1 MDKYP
6 KACVI
11 LGAGASHD
19 VKGGASPYIDS
30 GFRPPLAKELFDIE
44 NHPKYWDVIGRYPGA
59 KVLAQSLEPLIS
71 SGQVGI
77 EEELKRCAEHH
88 DTRIRSQFK
97 HIPAYLRDL
106 LYTASYRYTHMP
118 SSYIELAKEL
128 LAEHPHDVLFIV
140 LNYDNLLEQA
150 LQWFDPK
157 LIFDDISKY
166 VAADRPARVV
176 KLHGSI
182 NWFKRIPG
190 NAKVQWDNALEGFDI
205 FRKIPESEILVIDMT
220 GAVRDYSSHYPAHLY
235 PLLTAPLAG
244 KGVSDA
250 VCPDS
255 HIEAAKEFL
264 HDCQKFL
271 IIGTSGLDNDLLT
284 IVDSALSD
292 SMIYRLIHIV
302 NSGAGGDEA
311 YKKFERGIKVFQGS
325 MDVRNIFK
333 GGFRTYLRGDRLRS
347 FLEAKI

>member
-11 LGAGASHD
+11 LGAGASYD
-19 VKGGASPYIDS
+19 IKGGASPYIDS

-44 NHPKYWDVIGRYPGA
+44 NHPGYWDVIDKYPGA
-59 KVLAQSLEPLIS
+59 KILAQSLASLIS
-71 SGQVGI
+71 SGQVSI
-77 EEELKRCAEHH
+77 EKELRRCAEHR
-88 DTRIRSQFK
+88 DPRIRLQFK

-106 LYTASYRYTHMP
+106 LYSASYRYTHMP

-157 LIFDDISKY
+157 FKFDNISDY
-166 VAADRPARVV
+166 VAADRPAKVV

-182 NWFKRIPG
+182 NWFKGMPG
-190 NAKVQWDNALEGFDI
+190 STKVSWDNALEGFDI
-205 FRKIPESEILVIDMT
+205 FCKIPENEILVSDM
-220 GAVRDYSSHYPAHLY
+220 GLPVRDYGTYGRDHVY

-255 HIEAAKEFL
+255 HVEVAKEFL
-264 HDCQKFL
+264 SSCQKFL
-271 IIGTSGLDNDLLT
+271 IIGTSGLDEDLLA
-284 IVDSALSD
+284 IVDSTLSNPTV
-292 SMIYRLIHIV
+292 YRHIHIV
-302 NSGAGGDEA
+302 NSGPGADEA
-311 YKKFERGIKVFQGS
+311 RKKLEQGIKVFGTNI
-325 MDVRNIFK
+325 DVRNIFRE
-333 GGFRTYLRGDRLRS
+333 GFRKYLRDGLRS
-347 FLEAKI
+347 FSEFAM